1 MKLAFLVLFK
11 REKGTEV
18 QYQQEC
24 NLLKFI
30 LSYKHSIWIIRDMF
44 SIMNVEIQILFT
56 TFRCYKFH
64 ILFKKDT
71 KIIYT
76 YLRASFLGLT
86 DNIDMKDFK
95 HLREH

>member
-18 QYQQEC
+18 QYQITRMQP
-24 NLLKFI
+24 
-30 LSYKHSIWIIRDMF
+30 SYKHSIWIIRDMF

>member
-1 MKLAFLVLFK
+1 
-11 REKGTEV
+11 
-18 QYQQEC
+18 
-24 NLLKFI
+24 
-30 LSYKHSIWIIRDMF
+30 MF

>member
-1 MKLAFLVLFK
+1 
-11 REKGTEV
+11 
-18 QYQQEC
+18 
-24 NLLKFI
+24 
-30 LSYKHSIWIIRDMF
+30 MF

-95 HLREH
+95 HTERALITFNYKILFLNLH

>member
-1 MKLAFLVLFK
+1 
-11 REKGTEV
+11 
-18 QYQQEC
+18 
-24 NLLKFI
+24 
-30 LSYKHSIWIIRDMF
+30 
-44 SIMNVEIQILFT
+44 MNVEIQILFT

-64 ILFKKDT
+64 ILLKKDT

-76 YLRASFLGLT
+76 FLRASFLGLT

>member
-1 MKLAFLVLFK
+1 MKLAFFGLIQE
-11 REKGTEV
+11 RKGDWGS
-18 QYQQEC
+18 EC

-76 YLRASFLGLT
+76 YLRATFLGLT